1 MQKTFIHR
9 CNSLISRPIW
19 KNTLDMVLF
28 FLAPAVA
35 SGYFYWCVIRNLL
48 AQEKRVGRNRAL
60 SVAFLLS
67 WFLWV
72 LTWIPNYAFGFLET
86 PNIDSVEFY
95 GANWDTLLGYLYCLK
110 SSLQML
116 YSHLNIFIFLIV
128 LQKFR
133 EYQVNFFKN
142 IKNAV
147 FGEKVEIKS
156 GKTVLILIVVALVVW
171 CLFSVTVFSI
181 LTSNT
186 MGHRSRGLSSVRET
200 LLTNRKAFPKVRMSH
215 SDVTIKDH
223 TSNFRHVCA
232 DQRGHLDYRYRRC
245 YFALKF
251 DKPGLNFTEQVSQC
265 RTRGGILSY
274 PRSVDESNFIWN
286 ILEKHKIQDPFK
298 EFIFVGFESKGK
310 GGFHPGFT
318 SLDGKLT
325 ISSGTHEMMF
335 YRHRGFFFIFTG
347 PSMCLT
353 DLALLSQCLPRDL
366 STRCVCSI
374 DFGKTSMER
383 SVNGT

>member
-1 MQKTFIHR
+1 
-9 CNSLISRPIW
+9 
-19 KNTLDMVLF
+19 MVLF
-28 FLAPAVA
+28 FLVPAAA

-86 PNIDSVEFY
+86 SNMDSVEFY

-133 EYQVNFFKN
+133 DYHVNFFKN

-147 FGEKVEIKS
+147 FGEKVEIKR
-156 GKTVLILIVVALVVW
+156 GKTVLVLIAVAFVV
-171 CLFSVTVFSI
+171 CSLFSVMVFSI
-181 LTSNT
+181 LSSNA
-186 MGHRSRGLSSVRET
+186 MVHRSRGFSSVQQT
-200 LLTNRKAFPKVRMSH
+200 LLANRKAFTTMRMSH
-215 SDVTIKDH
+215 NDVTIKDD
-223 TSNFRHVCA
+223 TSNFRYVCA
-232 DQRGHLDYRYRRC
+232 DQRGDLDYWYRRC

-251 DKPGLNFTEQVSQC
+251 DKPGLNFTEQISQC

-274 PRSVDESNFIWN
+274 PRSVDESKFIWS
-286 ILEKHKIQDPFK
+286 ILEKHKIQDQFK
-298 EFIFVGFESKGK
+298 EFIFVGFELDVK
-310 GGFHPGFT
+310 GGGVHPGFT

-335 YRHRGFFFIFTG
+335 YRHRGFFFVFKG
-347 PSMCLT
+347 PSICLT
-353 DLALLSQCLPRDL
+353 DLTLLSQCLPRDL

-374 DFGKTSMER
+374 DFEKLTWKE
-383 SVNGT
+383 V